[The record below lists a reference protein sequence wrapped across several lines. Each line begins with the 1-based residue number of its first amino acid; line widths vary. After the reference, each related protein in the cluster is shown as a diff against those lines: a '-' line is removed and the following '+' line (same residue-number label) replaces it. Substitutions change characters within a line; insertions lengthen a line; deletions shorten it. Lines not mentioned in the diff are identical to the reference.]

1 MTMRPSPRELED
13 RLIAFA
19 VKVARLTVS
28 LPDTPPGRHVVA
40 QIVRS
45 GTAPAALYAEACAAE
60 SIRDFAHKLAIAL
73 KELRETRVWL
83 LIIIRAELS
92 SHNLSELIDE
102 TEQLI
107 RIIAKSI
114 VTARSR
120 QKKH

>member
-1 MTMRPSPRELED
+1 MPTKS
-13 RLIAFA
+13 
-19 VKVARLTVS
+19 
-28 LPDTPPGRHVVA
+28 

-45 GTAPAALYAEACAAE
+45 GTPPAALYAKACAAE

-83 LIIIRAELS
+83 VRAKLT